1 MGIKQFLGIKW
12 INNNPQM
19 LFYDYGTHSIQ
30 YEDCSRKYRNKE
42 NNGKTL

>member
-12 INNNPQM
+12 TNNNPQM
-19 LFYDYGTHSIQ
+19 LFYDNGTHSIQ

>member
-12 INNNPQM
+12 TNNNPQM
-19 LFYDYGTHSIQ
+19 LFFDNVTHSIQ

-42 NNGKTL
+42 TNGKTL

>member
-1 MGIKQFLGIKW
+1 MEIKQFLGIKW

-19 LFYDYGTHSIQ
+19 LFYDNGTHSIQ